1 MANFDSGV
9 SDYIA
14 GEYTVK
20 VYFPVDDK
28 GRAEIA
34 CKHCPFLSSN
44 ERMCWLNKQPVA
56 FPMRYVGEDCPLKP
70 TENDIKL
77 KKEIEDNGEI

>member
-28 GRAEIA
+28 GRA
-34 CKHCPFLSSN
+34 
-44 ERMCWLNKQPVA
+44 
-56 FPMRYVGEDCPLKP
+56 
-70 TENDIKL
+70 
-77 KKEIEDNGEI
+77 